1 MLNSHELA
9 DLLLQEVRL
18 LGQSITFQDALDLT
32 PDEKFA
38 RAVVQYPLPDR
49 ETTASI
55 LEEVFWASLLT
66 EESRPCRP
74 RLLYSPRQET
84 MSSAVFRLENPVL
97 LNRDSL
103 RKLAPTQ
110 GPLGYL
116 TWDCM
121 SGKPEITGIQGR
133 QGGDPPDLT
142 IASPKNGALD
152 INWFCFRLVTLR
164 AGRLSRLSEA
174 SLPDL
179 HTALNHL
186 RQLLG
191 DIAAIFLGTT
201 IGAIASEGHG
211 GAIWILRETRDHRGI
226 QIGHPIYRDDRSLPK
241 KFEQRSKWLE
251 SVGHLAAV
259 DGAVLLDSH
268 LRVLGFG
275 AFIDIPDLPREV
287 SFVSSSSNIEKRL
300 SKELGGG
307 RHRSAV
313 EFCSR
318 FAPAAAIV
326 VSEDGRISIIWAAAQ
341 DDPYWVP
348 LSILGFGDTIIQSES

>member
-1 MLNSHELA
+1 MLDSQELA
-9 DLLLQEVRL
+9 GLLLQEARL
-18 LGQSITFQDALDLT
+18 LGQSIRFQDAPDLT
-32 PDEKFA
+32 PGEKFA
-38 RAVVQYPLPDR
+38 RAVAQYPLPDR
-49 ETTASI
+49 DTAASV

-84 MSSAVFRLENPVL
+84 TSRAVHRFENPIL
-97 LNRDSL
+97 LNRDHL
-103 RKLAPTQ
+103 RKLTPIQ

-116 TWDCM
+116 TWDCVF
-121 SGKPEITGIQGR
+121 GNPEITGIEGR
-133 QGGDPPDLT
+133 QGGEPCDFT

-152 INWFCFRLVTLR
+152 MSWHCFRLVTLR
-164 AGRLSRLSEA
+164 AGRLSLRSKT

-179 HTALNHL
+179 HAALNHL

-191 DIAAIFLGTT
+191 DFAPVFLGST
-201 IGAIASEGHG
+201 ILAVASEGHG
-211 GAIWILRETRDHRGI
+211 GAVWIMRENRDHKGI
-226 QIGHPIYRDDRSLPK
+226 QIGYPIHRDDRPLPERY
-241 KFEQRSKWLE
+241 EQRSKWLE

-259 DGAVLLDSH
+259 DGAVLLDSQ

-275 AFIDIPDLPREV
+275 AFIDIPDSPRKV
-287 SFVSSSSNIEKRL
+287 SFVSSAGNIEKRL
-300 SKELGGG
+300 PKDLGGG

-326 VSEDGRISIIWAAAQ
+326 VSEDGRISVIWATVQ
-341 DDPYWVP
+341 GDPYCVP
-348 LSILGFGDTIIQSES
+348 LSILGFTDSIVGSES

>member
-1 MLNSHELA
+1 MLDGHELA

-18 LGQSITFQDALDLT
+18 LSHSITFQDALDLT
-32 PDEKFA
+32 PEEKFA
-38 RAVVQYPLPDR
+38 RAVAQYPLPDR
-49 ETTASI
+49 ETAASV

-74 RLLYSPRQET
+74 RLLYSPRQEM
-84 MSSAVFRLENPVL
+84 MSSAVLRIENPVL

-103 RKLAPTQ
+103 RKLTPTQ

-133 QGGDPPDLT
+133 QGGDPCDFT

-152 INWFCFRLVTLR
+152 INWWCFRLVTLR
-164 AGRLSRLSEA
+164 AGRVSRLSQA

-179 HTALNHL
+179 RAALDHL

-191 DIAAIFLGTT
+191 DFATVFLGST
-201 IGAIASEGHG
+201 IRAIAGEGHG
-211 GAIWILRETRDHRGI
+211 GAVWILREARDHRGI
-226 QIGHPIYRDDRSLPK
+226 QIAHPIHRDDRPLPK
-241 KFEQRSKWLE
+241 RFEQRSKWLE

-287 SFVSSSSNIEKRL
+287 SFVSSSSKIEKRL

-326 VSEDGRISIIWAAAQ
+326 VSEDGRISVIWAAAQ
-341 DDPYWVP
+341 DDPYWVA
-348 LSILGFGDTIIQSES
+348 LSILGFSDTIIE